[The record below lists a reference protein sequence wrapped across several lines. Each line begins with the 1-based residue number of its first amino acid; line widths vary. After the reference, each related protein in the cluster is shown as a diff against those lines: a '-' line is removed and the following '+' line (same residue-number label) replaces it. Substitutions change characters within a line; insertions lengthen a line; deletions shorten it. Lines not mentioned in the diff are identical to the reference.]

1 MSDRWIA
8 NKFGLFDFWY
18 YDEEEF
24 ELSNGKIIFRG
35 TNGSGKSVTTQS
47 FIPLLLDGDK
57 RPNRLDPFGTS
68 ARKIENY
75 LLLNEEE
82 NDKIAYLYMEFVK
95 PSSNTYLTIGI
106 GFRARRGKKLDCWH
120 FILKDGRRIN
130 KELKLYKKREGKK
143 FALTDKE
150 FKNALGEG
158 NIYTTSPKEY
168 MEKVNEHLFGYSDI
182 DSYKDLL
189 NLLIQV
195 RSPKLSKDFKPTVI
209 YEILKSSLSLLS
221 EDDLRTMS
229 EAMDNMD
236 SLNNN
241 LEELKKSRI
250 DMDQLQFDRA
260 AICLNL
266 TDMRGISEQI
276 SITLGDSVYIFE
288 PGMDNRGIANTGVH
302 AIANLSELKQ
312 NKKLP
317 YEIKIKLK
325 GSQSLN
331 FIPLGK
337 TTRVDLK
344 ANWNTPSFTGNYL
357 PNNRNITEKEFS
369 AQWQVLNLNRNY
381 SQVMVDFNT
390 SNIKDIESSSFGV
403 NFKIPVEQYQ
413 QSMRS
418 AKYAI
423 LIILLTFGVIFF
435 TEIMNKTRI
444 HALQY
449 LLVGLALCLFYSL
462 LLSFSEHV
470 GFNPAYLLSSAL
482 TIILVGGYM
491 FGITKKK
498 KPSLIMSGLL
508 TILYIYIFVLIQLET
523 FALLAG
529 SLGLFIIL
537 AIVMYFSKKI
547 DWFNE

>member
-1 MSDRWIA
+1 MDAFNENLNEQQAQQPMGCLHRFSKTI
-8 NKFGLFDFWY
+8 KVVIIGL
-18 YDEEEF
+18 
-24 ELSNGKIIFRG
+24 LI
-35 TNGSGKSVTTQS
+35 
-47 FIPLLLDGDK
+47 LLLMI
-57 RPNRLDPFGTS
+57 PMFM
-68 ARKIENY
+68 IENLISERGRTQEEAIDEVSEKWSLAQTITGPY
-75 LLLNEEE
+75 LNLQYPVVTE
-82 NDKIAYLYMEFVK
+82 NNGEKKI
-95 PSSNTYLTIGI
+95 SI
-106 GFRARRGKKLDCWH
+106 
-120 FILKDGRRIN
+120 
-130 KELKLYKKREGKK
+130 
-143 FALTDKE
+143 
-150 FKNALGEG
+150 
-158 NIYTTSPKEY
+158 
-168 MEKVNEHLFGYSDI
+168 
-182 DSYKDLL
+182 KDLIL
-189 NLLIQV
+189 FPDELMVNGQL
-195 RSPKLSKDFKPTVI
+195 KT
-209 YEILKSSLSLLS
+209 EILKRSIYEVNVYQSELTLKGSFSS
-221 EDDLRTMS
+221 
-229 EAMDNMD
+229 
-236 SLNNN
+236 
-241 LEELKKSRI
+241 EELKKSRI

-288 PGMDNRGIANTGVH
+288 PGMGNRGIANTGVH

-418 AKYAI
+418 TKYAI
-423 LIILLTFGVIFF
+423 LIILLTFTVIFF
-435 TEIMNKTRI
+435 TEIMEKTRI

-462 LLSFSEHV
+462 LLSMSEHI
-470 GFNPAYLLSSAL
+470 GFSMAYLVASVL
-482 TIILVGGYM
+482 TIMLVGGYM
-491 FGITKKK
+491 LGIIKRK
-498 KPSLIMSGLL
+498 KPAFIMAGLL
-508 TILYIYIFVLIQLET
+508 SVLYIYVFILIQLET

-529 SLGLFIIL
+529 SLGLFVIL
-537 AIVMYFSKKI
+537 AMVMYFSKKI

>member
-1 MSDRWIA
+1 MDGFNEKSTEQVQEQQPLGCLRRFSKTI
-8 NKFGLFDFWY
+8 KVIIIGGLIILLMIPMFMIEDLISERGRTQ
-18 YDEEEF
+18 EEAINEVS
-24 ELSNGKIIFRG
+24 EKWSLAQTITGPYLNIQYP
-35 TNGSGKSVTTQS
+35 VTTENNGEKKVS
-47 FIPLLLDGDK
+47 IKALFLFPDELLVNGQ
-57 RPNRLDPFGTS
+57 
-68 ARKIENY
+68 
-75 LLLNEEE
+75 
-82 NDKIAYLYMEFVK
+82 
-95 PSSNTYLTIGI
+95 
-106 GFRARRGKKLDCWH
+106 
-120 FILKDGRRIN
+120 LK
-130 KELKLYKKREGKK
+130 
-143 FALTDKE
+143 T
-150 FKNALGEG
+150 
-158 NIYTTSPKEY
+158 
-168 MEKVNEHLFGYSDI
+168 
-182 DSYKDLL
+182 
-189 NLLIQV
+189 
-195 RSPKLSKDFKPTVI
+195 
-209 YEILKSSLSLLS
+209 EILKRSIYEVNVYQS
-221 EDDLRTMS
+221 ELTLKGLFS
-229 EAMDNMD
+229 P
-236 SLNNN
+236 
-241 LEELKKSRI
+241 EELIKSRV
-250 DMDQLQFDRA
+250 DMEQLQFDRA

-276 SITLGDSVYIFE
+276 SITLGDSVYVFE
-288 PGMDNRGIANTGVH
+288 PGMDNRGIGATGVR
-302 AIANLSELKQ
+302 AITDLSDLKK

-325 GSQSLN
+325 GSQSIN

-344 ANWNTPSFTGNYL
+344 ANWNTPSFIGNYL
-357 PNNRNITEKEFS
+357 PNNREITEKEFS

-381 SQVMVDFNT
+381 SQVLVNYNNT
-390 SNIKDIESSSFGV
+390 NIKDIENSSFGV

-462 LLSFSEHV
+462 LLSFSEHI
-470 GFNPAYLLSSAL
+470 GFNPAYLLSAAL

-491 FGITKKK
+491 LGITKKK

-508 TILYIYIFVLIQLET
+508 SVLYLYIFVLIQLET

-537 AIVMYFSKKI
+537 AMVMYFSKKI

>member
-1 MSDRWIA
+1 MDAFNENSNEQQEQQPMGCLHRFSKTI
-8 NKFGLFDFWY
+8 KVVIIGL
-18 YDEEEF
+18 
-24 ELSNGKIIFRG
+24 LI
-35 TNGSGKSVTTQS
+35 
-47 FIPLLLDGDK
+47 LLLMI
-57 RPNRLDPFGTS
+57 PMFM
-68 ARKIENY
+68 IENLISERGRTQEEAIDEVSEKWSLAQTITGPY
-75 LLLNEEE
+75 LNLQYPVVTE
-82 NDKIAYLYMEFVK
+82 NNGE
-95 PSSNTYLTIGI
+95 
-106 GFRARRGKKLDCWH
+106 KKVS
-120 FILKDGRRIN
+120 I
-130 KELKLYKKREGKK
+130 
-143 FALTDKE
+143 
-150 FKNALGEG
+150 
-158 NIYTTSPKEY
+158 
-168 MEKVNEHLFGYSDI
+168 
-182 DSYKDLL
+182 KDLIL
-189 NLLIQV
+189 FPDELMVNGQL
-195 RSPKLSKDFKPTVI
+195 KT
-209 YEILKSSLSLLS
+209 EILKRSIYEVNVYQSELTLKGSFSS
-221 EDDLRTMS
+221 
-229 EAMDNMD
+229 
-236 SLNNN
+236 
-241 LEELKKSRI
+241 EELKKSRI
-250 DMDQLQFDRA
+250 DMEQLQFDRA

-302 AIANLSELKQ
+302 AIVNLSELKQ

-390 SNIKDIESSSFGV
+390 PNIKDIESSSFGV

-423 LIILLTFGVIFF
+423 LIILLTFGAIFF

-508 TILYIYIFVLIQLET
+508 AILYIYIFVLIQLET

>member
-1 MSDRWIA
+1 M
-8 NKFGLFDFWY
+8 
-18 YDEEEF
+18 
-24 ELSNGKIIFRG
+24 
-35 TNGSGKSVTTQS
+35 
-47 FIPLLLDGDK
+47 IPM
-57 RPNRLDPFGTS
+57 FM
-68 ARKIENY
+68 IENLISERGRTQEEAIDEVSEKWSLAQTITGPY
-75 LLLNEEE
+75 LNLQYPVVTE
-82 NDKIAYLYMEFVK
+82 NNGE
-95 PSSNTYLTIGI
+95 
-106 GFRARRGKKLDCWH
+106 KKVS
-120 FILKDGRRIN
+120 I
-130 KELKLYKKREGKK
+130 
-143 FALTDKE
+143 
-150 FKNALGEG
+150 
-158 NIYTTSPKEY
+158 
-168 MEKVNEHLFGYSDI
+168 
-182 DSYKDLL
+182 KDLIL
-189 NLLIQV
+189 FPDELMVNGQL
-195 RSPKLSKDFKPTVI
+195 KT
-209 YEILKSSLSLLS
+209 EILKRSIYEVNVYQSELTLKGSFSS
-221 EDDLRTMS
+221 
-229 EAMDNMD
+229 
-236 SLNNN
+236 
-241 LEELKKSRI
+241 EELKKSRI
-250 DMDQLQFDRA
+250 DMEQLQFDRA

-288 PGMDNRGIANTGVH
+288 
-302 AIANLSELKQ
+302 
-312 NKKLP
+312 P

-470 GFNPAYLLSSAL
+470 GFNPSYLLSSAL

-508 TILYIYIFVLIQLET
+508 GILYLYIFVLIQLET

-537 AIVMYFSKKI
+537 AMVMYFSKKI

>member
-1 MSDRWIA
+1 MDGFNENSNEQQVQQPMGCLHRFSKTI
-8 NKFGLFDFWY
+8 KVVIIGL
-18 YDEEEF
+18 
-24 ELSNGKIIFRG
+24 LI
-35 TNGSGKSVTTQS
+35 
-47 FIPLLLDGDK
+47 LLLMI
-57 RPNRLDPFGTS
+57 PMFM
-68 ARKIENY
+68 IENLISERGRTQEEAIDEVSEKWSLAQTITGPY
-75 LLLNEEE
+75 LNLQYPVVIE
-82 NDKIAYLYMEFVK
+82 NNGEKKI
-95 PSSNTYLTIGI
+95 ST
-106 GFRARRGKKLDCWH
+106 
-120 FILKDGRRIN
+120 
-130 KELKLYKKREGKK
+130 
-143 FALTDKE
+143 
-150 FKNALGEG
+150 
-158 NIYTTSPKEY
+158 
-168 MEKVNEHLFGYSDI
+168 
-182 DSYKDLL
+182 KDLIL
-189 NLLIQV
+189 FPDELMVSGQL
-195 RSPKLSKDFKPTVI
+195 KT
-209 YEILKSSLSLLS
+209 EILKRSIYEVNVYQSELTLKGSFSS
-221 EDDLRTMS
+221 
-229 EAMDNMD
+229 
-236 SLNNN
+236 
-241 LEELKKSRI
+241 EELKKSRI
-250 DMDQLQFDRA
+250 DMEQLQFDRA

-288 PGMDNRGIANTGVH
+288 PGMDNRGIDNTGVH

-381 SQVMVDFNT
+381 SQVMVDYNN
-390 SNIKDIESSSFGV
+390 SNIKDIENSSFGV

-418 AKYAI
+418 AKYTI

-462 LLSFSEHV
+462 LLSFSEHI

-482 TIILVGGYM
+482 TIALVGGYM
-491 FGITKKK
+491 FGITRKK

-508 TILYIYIFVLIQLET
+508 GILYIYIFVLIQLET

>member
-1 MSDRWIA
+1 MDAFNENSNEQQAQQPMGCLHRFSKTI
-8 NKFGLFDFWY
+8 KVVIIGL
-18 YDEEEF
+18 
-24 ELSNGKIIFRG
+24 LI
-35 TNGSGKSVTTQS
+35 
-47 FIPLLLDGDK
+47 LLLMI
-57 RPNRLDPFGTS
+57 PMFM
-68 ARKIENY
+68 IENLISERGRTQEEAIDEVSEKWSLAQTITGPY
-75 LLLNEEE
+75 LNLQYPVVTE
-82 NDKIAYLYMEFVK
+82 NNGE
-95 PSSNTYLTIGI
+95 
-106 GFRARRGKKLDCWH
+106 KKVS
-120 FILKDGRRIN
+120 I
-130 KELKLYKKREGKK
+130 
-143 FALTDKE
+143 
-150 FKNALGEG
+150 
-158 NIYTTSPKEY
+158 
-168 MEKVNEHLFGYSDI
+168 
-182 DSYKDLL
+182 KDLIL
-189 NLLIQV
+189 FPDELMVNGQL
-195 RSPKLSKDFKPTVI
+195 KT
-209 YEILKSSLSLLS
+209 EILKRSIYEVNVYQSELTLKGSFSS
-221 EDDLRTMS
+221 
-229 EAMDNMD
+229 
-236 SLNNN
+236 
-241 LEELKKSRI
+241 EELKKSRI

-302 AIANLSELKQ
+302 AIANLWELKL

-390 SNIKDIESSSFGV
+390 PNIKDIESSSFGV

-423 LIILLTFGVIFF
+423 LIILLTFGAIFF
-435 TEIMNKTRI
+435 TEIMNNTRI

-508 TILYIYIFVLIQLET
+508 AILYIYIFVLIQLET